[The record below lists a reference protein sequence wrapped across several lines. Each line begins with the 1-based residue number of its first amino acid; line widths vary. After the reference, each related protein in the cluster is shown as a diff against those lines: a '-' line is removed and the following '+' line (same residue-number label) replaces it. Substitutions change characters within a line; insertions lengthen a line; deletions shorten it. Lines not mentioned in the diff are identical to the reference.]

1 MELKLGESKTFKLPI
16 WLKAVDMIH
25 EKNGLRLERQRG
37 GIVCLNV
44 NNGSRRIAYAAIPLG
59 AAKDLN
65 EFGFT
70 VKAQSKTRMLFSV
83 GAVKFVIDYA
93 AKKVSTNLIGLRVF
107 GSKEWGDNVQTPWR
121 AEYMPLFGLPLPP
134 LEMDQNT
141 AKLFWQ
147 WFYTNETDIDKMLNG
162 SKKESKSVYQQID
175 LWLCPVFPYSK
186 SSRIDFEVKCKDGD
200 NTFIFRHG
208 GDEKLM
214 EDAAVFGTLMPE
226 NMAKRWNYIV
236 EE

>member
-16 WLKAVDMIH
+16 WLKAVDIIH

-37 GIVCLNV
+37 GIACLNV

-59 AAKDLN
+59 PVKDLN

-83 GAVKFVIDYA
+83 GAVKFVVDYA
-93 AKKVSTNLIGLRVF
+93 AKKVSTNLVGLRIL
-107 GSKEWGDNVQTPWR
+107 GSKEWGENVQTPWR
-121 AEYMPLFGLPLPP
+121 GEFQPLFDLPLPP
-134 LEMDQNT
+134 AEMDRNT
-141 AKLFWQ
+141 ARLFWQ
-147 WFYTNETDIDKMLNG
+147 WFYKNETDIDKLLNSG
-162 SKKESKSVYQQID
+162 KKEAKAVFQQID
-175 LWLCPVFPYSK
+175 LWLCPVFPYVK
-186 SSRIDFEVKCKDGD
+186 SSKIDFDVKCKDGD

-214 EDAAVFGTLMPE
+214 EDAPEFGAMMPE
-226 NMAKRWNYIV
+226 NMAKRWKFLI